1 VILSPKACEGADF
14 SIWFIKIG
22 PSPAPSILYASFAIL
37 SASAVC
43 RGRTEKAM
51 KSRLRTRTPRGWGR
65 PDLVYA
71 GVAALIICVGL
82 IARGAGLLPQ

>member
-1 VILSPKACEGADF
+1 
-14 SIWFIKIG
+14 
-22 PSPAPSILYASFAIL
+22 
-37 SASAVC
+37 
-43 RGRTEKAM
+43 M

-65 PDLVYA
+65 PDLIYA